1 MLRIIGLI
9 RRPVSKGDAFQE
21 MTLVISKLKKKC
33 GEFFQNKPKY
43 FLNHKDA

>member
-9 RRPVSKGDAFQE
+9 RRPVPKGVAFQK
-21 MTLVISKLKKKC
+21 MTLVINKLNNKC

-43 FLNHKDA
+43 FFNHKDA

>member
-9 RRPVSKGDAFQE
+9 RRLVSKGVAFQE
-21 MTLVISKLKKKC
+21 MTLVISKLNNKC
-33 GEFFQNKPKY
+33 GEFLQNKPKY

>member
-1 MLRIIGLI
+1 MNRIIGLTK
-9 RRPVSKGDAFQE
+9 RPVPKGVAFQG
-21 MTLVISKLKKKC
+21 MTLVISKLNNKC